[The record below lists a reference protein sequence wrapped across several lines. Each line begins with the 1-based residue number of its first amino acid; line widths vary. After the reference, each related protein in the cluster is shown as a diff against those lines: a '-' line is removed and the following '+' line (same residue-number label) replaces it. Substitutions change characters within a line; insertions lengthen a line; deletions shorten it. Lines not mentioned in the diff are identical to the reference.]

1 VTRILGVGLLTGWGA
16 GVAALPEDARH
27 AAGQRRI
34 VPLARPAL
42 TGDRFRRATRE
53 SLLAVAAVDA
63 ALRDSALDRA
73 AVAGQQTALVYVTAA
88 AYGASNKGFIVATAG
103 SAVRAEGGLT
113 EMPSGSV
120 VATSRSAVRAEG
132 GLTEMPSGSVVA
144 TSRSA
149 VRAEGGLTEMPSG
162 SARPYFPYTAPSAVP
177 AEVAIEYGLTG
188 GYVILV
194 GGAAATVDALWQA
207 SMLLAAGRTKLAL
220 VLAVETFEECADLWA
235 RGRWT
240 TPRPLVE
247 AAACAVL
254 AGPGDDLAYGP
265 GEASALETLATR
277 RAGETL
283 SCAPLVGLALA
294 RAAGLPRARV
304 TGHWRGRRAQIAVGT

>member
-1 VTRILGVGLLTGWGA
+1 MTRILGVGLLTGWGA

-103 SAVRAEGGLT
+103 
-113 EMPSGSV
+113 
-120 VATSRSAVRAEG
+120 SAVRAEG